1 MGKFALLV
9 CLVSCGGSG
18 GGGGGGGDDDQPQ
31 PDGGVVTQPA
41 AACDVPAEGM
51 LVDTSG
57 STNVVG
63 TGTAA
68 SCTTEA
74 LQTAV
79 TAGGLVKFNC
89 GADPVTITLTKAITI
104 NNVAGADHLGD
115 TVIDGGGLVTLSG
128 NKANRILYLNACE
141 MPFNNAHCDTF
152 PHPHLTVE
160 RLTFVDAADDS
171 TDGGG
176 AIFRTGGALTVIDSV
191 FLRNRCA
198 MTGQD
203 TAGGALRLIQAT
215 PALIVGSTFGTETD
229 GNKCSDGGAIGA
241 LNASTVTIINSTFVG
256 NQATGTG
263 GNPGNGGNSGAI
275 YYDGGNTTLTMCGVT
290 VQKNH
295 GNEYGGGMFYVD
307 DLGKGTISISNS
319 MITDND
325 GKFAGGAYLQ
335 GANVTMA
342 NVTIANNTANFAP
355 QLYENS
361 MNGRGTLDAT
371 NLTIAGATGD
381 GAHLEG
387 GVTGTFLNATLPN
400 QTTGAGGIQMINT
413 IGSMCDAAPA
423 MAMSVIGTS
432 CGGTAGDPML
442 GTLGD
447 NGGTTHVFT
456 MAPAA
461 GSPAAGAGAMMCPTT
476 DARGMARPATGC
488 TAGAHQL

>member
-1 MGKFALLV
+1 MRSSALLLV
-9 CLVSCGGSG
+9 CLVACGGSG
-18 GGGGGGGDDDQPQ
+18 GGDDQPQ
-31 PDGGVVTQPA
+31 PDGGVVTQPQA
-41 AACDVPAEGM
+41 TCDVPPEGTP
-51 LVDTSG
+51 VDTSA

-63 TGTAA
+63 TGTPE

-74 LQTAV
+74 LQAAV
-79 TAGGLVKFNC
+79 TAGGLVRFDC
-89 GADPVTITLTKAITI
+89 GAAPATITLTKAITI
-104 NNVAGADHLGD
+104 NNVANADHLGD
-115 TVIDGGGLVTLSG
+115 TVIDGGGTVTLSG
-128 NKANRILYLNACE
+128 NKANRILYLDACE
-141 MPFNNAHCDTF
+141 PPYNNEHCDTF

-176 AIFRTGGALTVIDSV
+176 AIYRTGGALTVIDSV

-198 MTGQD
+198 TTGQD
-203 TAGGALRLIQAT
+203 TAGGAIRLIQAT

-241 LNASTVTIINSTFVG
+241 LNASSVTIINSTFVG

-275 YYDGGNTTLTMCGVT
+275 YYDGGNTTLAMCGVT

-307 DLGKGTISISNS
+307 DLGKGTVSISNS
-319 MITDND
+319 MIADND
-325 GKFAGGAYLQ
+325 AKFAGGAYLQ

-342 NVTIANNTANFAP
+342 NVTIANNTAGFAP

-361 MNGRGTLDAT
+361 MNGRGRLDAT
-371 NLTIAGATGD
+371 NLTVTGASGD
-381 GAHLEG
+381 GVHLEG
-387 GVTGTFLNATLPN
+387 GITGTLLNATLTAKTAGASGLMLIN
-400 QTTGAGGIQMINT
+400 SIATT
-413 IGSMCDAAPA
+413 CDGAPA
-423 MAMSVIGTS
+423 TSMSSIGAS
-432 CGGTAGDPML
+432 CGGADGDPML
-442 GTLGD
+442 GPLQD
-447 NGGTTHVFT
+447 NGGSTGVFT

-461 GSPAAGAGAMMCPTT
+461 GSPAAGAGAVMCPTT
-476 DARGMARPATGC
+476 DARGQARPATGC